1 MLKDEKEQVKVIC
14 IQCPMGCR
22 MTVEIYKQEVLGTKN
37 AGCNR
42 GIEYAIGEI
51 RSPVRDF
58 FSTVKVKNG
67 KTPMLSVRSTK
78 PVPKSLLLAYAMEI
92 SKLTVQAPI
101 RIGSIVVKD
110 ILNSGI
116 DIIATKSIEEA

>member
-1 MLKDEKEQVKVIC
+1 MLKDEREEREVTC
-14 IQCPMGCR
+14 IQCPMGCKIV
-22 MTVEIYKQEVLGTKN
+22 VEIYKQEVLGTKN
-37 AGCNR
+37 AGCSR
-42 GIEYAIGEI
+42 GVEYAIKEI
-51 RSPVRDF
+51 KSPVRDF
-58 FSTVKVKNG
+58 FSTIKVNNG

-78 PVPKSLLLAYAMEI
+78 PVPKDLLLVCAIEI

-101 RIGSIVVKD
+101 RIGSVIVKD

>member
-1 MLKDEKEQVKVIC
+1 MLKDEKEQVEVTC

-22 MTVEIYKQEVLGTKN
+22 MTVEIYKQEILGTKN

-42 GIEYAIGEI
+42 GIEYAVREI

-58 FSTVKVKNG
+58 FSTVRVNNG

-78 PVPKSLLLAYAMEI
+78 PVPKSLLLPCAVEI

-116 DIIATKSIEEA
+116 DIIATKNIEEA